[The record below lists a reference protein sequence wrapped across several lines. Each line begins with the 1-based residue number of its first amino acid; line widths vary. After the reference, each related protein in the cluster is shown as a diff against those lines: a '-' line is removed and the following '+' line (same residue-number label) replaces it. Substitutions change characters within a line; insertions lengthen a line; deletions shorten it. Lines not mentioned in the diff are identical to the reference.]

1 MAALYSTLTEIAMIR
16 ISSSSG
22 TILLPATSSIVGR
35 QVSFKDYLGTLTSN
49 STITFSTQVGDSFE
63 DGTTTKTFSNAY
75 AFGTFYTGSTTK
87 WNIIGG
93 TTVTTMAIS
102 SLQAN
107 ALQVNSL
114 TIGTGT
120 GWIGFNPIQ
129 TLALSTIQ
137 MNTST
142 TYTNTAFV
150 GGIST
155 LNALQFY
162 GLTGTYSNT
171 VLAEQSTGTGIQE
184 FLMFRGSSA
193 SDRIRM
199 QTTGSIV
206 FEPGVTART
215 FSGAAALATPTMTMM
230 SNLVGIGTSGT
241 PGAMLDVGGT
251 GRFQLTSTL
260 NIQTGQLNGSAV
272 PNTRVIS
279 LSSLTGT
286 TADLTGP
293 AAYGINYYITNSAFS
308 TIQIPGTAQ
317 TQGWFVTL
325 KNNTA
330 GYLAVNI
337 STGYATYP
345 ASPITI
351 PPASAYTLAF
361 DSNASAYVAI

>member
-16 ISSSSG
+16 ISSASG
-22 TILLPATSSIVGR
+22 TILLPGTSTITGR
-35 QVSFKDYLGTLTSN
+35 QVGFKDYLGTLTSN
-49 STITFSTQVGDSFE
+49 STVTFSTQNGDFFE
-63 DGTTTKTFSNAY
+63 DGTTSKTYSNAY
-75 AFGTFYTGSTTK
+75 AFATFYTGSTSR

-93 TTVTTMAIS
+93 NALQTMNVS
-102 SLQAN
+102 S
-107 ALQVNSL
+107 LQVNSL

-120 GWIGFNPIQ
+120 GWLGLNPIQ
-129 TLALSTIQ
+129 TLAMSTIQ
-137 MNTST
+137 TNTST
-142 TYTNTAFV
+142 LYANTAFM
-150 GGIST
+150 GGAST
-155 LNALQFY
+155 LTAIQFY
-162 GLTGTYSNT
+162 GVTGSYSNT
-171 VLAEQSTGTGIQE
+171 VIAEQSTGTGIQE
-184 FLMFRGSSA
+184 FLVFRGSSA

-206 FEPGVTART
+206 FEPGVSART
-215 FSGAAALATPTMTMM
+215 FTAAAALATPTMTML
-230 SNLVGIGTSGT
+230 SNLVGIGTTGT
-241 PGAMLDVGGT
+241 PGALLDVAGT

-260 NIQTGQLNGSAV
+260 NIQTGQLNGGAV

-286 TADLTGP
+286 SADLTGA

-308 TIQIPGTAQ
+308 TIQIPSVAQ
-317 TQGWFVTL
+317 PQGWFVTL

-337 STGYATYP
+337 STAYATYP
-345 ASPITI
+345 ASPISI

>member
-22 TILLPATSSIVGR
+22 TILLPGTSTITGR

-49 STITFSTQVGDSFE
+49 STVTFSTQSGDYFE

-75 AFGTFYTGSTTK
+75 AFGTFYTGSTSR
-87 WNIIGG
+87 WNIVGG
-93 TTVTTMAIS
+93 NVLQTMNVS
-102 SLQAN
+102 SMQAN
-107 ALQVNSL
+107 SLQVNSL

-120 GWIGFNPIQ
+120 GWLGLNPIQ
-129 TLALSTIQ
+129 TLAVSTIQ
-137 MNTST
+137 TNTST
-142 TYTNTAFV
+142 LYATTSFLGTA
-150 GGIST
+150 ST
-155 LNALQFY
+155 LTAIQFY
-162 GLTGTYSNT
+162 GNTGSYSNT
-171 VLAEQSTGTGIQE
+171 ILAEQFTGTGIQE
-184 FLMFRGSSA
+184 FLVFRGSSA

-215 FSGAAALATPTMTMM
+215 FAGAAALATPTMTMQ
-230 SNLVGIGTSGT
+230 SNLVGIGMSGT
-241 PGAMLDVGGT
+241 PGSMLDVAGT
-251 GRFQLTSTL
+251 GRFQMVSTL
-260 NIQTGQLNGSAV
+260 NIQTAQLNGGAV
-272 PNTRVIS
+272 PNTRLIQ

-286 TADLTGP
+286 SADLTGA

-317 TQGWFVTL
+317 PQGWFVTL

>member
-1 MAALYSTLTEIAMIR
+1 MSTATEVALINTSAR
-16 ISSSSG
+16 SG
-22 TILLPATSSIVGR
+22 TIVLPLTTTIPSR
-35 QVSFKDYLGTLTSN
+35 QLSFKDYIGGLTSN
-49 STITFSTQVGDSFE
+49 STVTFSTQTGESFE
-63 DGTTTKTFSNAY
+63 DGTTSKTFSNAY
-75 AFGTFYTGSTTK
+75 AFGTFYSGSTTK

-93 TTVTTMAIS
+93 NALQTMNVS
-102 SLQAN
+102 S
-107 ALQVNSL
+107 LQVNSL

-120 GWIGFNPIQ
+120 GWLGLNPIQ
-129 TLALSTIQ
+129 TLAVSTIQ
-137 MNTST
+137 TNTST
-142 TYTNTAFV
+142 LYTNTSFLGTA
-150 GGIST
+150 ST
-155 LNALQFY
+155 LTAMQFY
-162 GLTGTYSNT
+162 GLTGAYSNT
-171 VLAEQSTGTGIQE
+171 VLAEQSTGAGIQE
-184 FLMFRGSSA
+184 FLVFRGSSS

-206 FEPGVTART
+206 FEPGVSART
-215 FSGAAALATPTMTMM
+215 FANATALTTPTMTML

-241 PGAMLDVGGT
+241 PGALLDVGGT
-251 GRFQLTSTL
+251 GRFQTVSTL

-286 TADLTGP
+286 TADLTG
-293 AAYGINYYITNSAFS
+293 AASYGVNYYITNSAFS
-308 TIQIPGTAQ
+308 TIQIPSVAQ
-317 TQGWFVTL
+317 VQGWFVTL